1 MNSST
6 VESSN
11 STLTP
16 VVEVSSFD
24 IQPLLELIIIVLI
37 IIIFGMILWGYI
49 YTCTNPNTAPIR
61 CNRVFVKLRDLG
73 ACYKSFPSNNDVES
87 NLLPI
92 HTCACASSDERAL
105 HHQYCPENSDRIE
118 YLDMAETPL

>member
-1 MNSST
+1 MDATT
-6 VESSN
+6 VEPSN

-16 VVEVSSFD
+16 AVEVSSFD

-49 YTCTNPNTAPIR
+49 YTCTNPNTAPIG
-61 CNRVFVKLRDLG
+61 CNRLFVKIRDLS
-73 ACYKSFPSNNDVES
+73 AYYKPFPSNTDVES

-92 HTCACASSDERAL
+92 HPCACASSDVRPS
-105 HHQYCPENSDRIE
+105 HYQYCPEDTEHIE
-118 YLDMAETPL
+118 HIDMAEAPL

>member
-1 MNSST
+1 MDATT
-6 VESSN
+6 VEPSN

-16 VVEVSSFD
+16 AVEVSSFD

-49 YTCTNPNTAPIR
+49 YTCTNPNTAPIG
-61 CNRVFVKLRDLG
+61 CNRLFVKIRDLS
-73 ACYKSFPSNNDVES
+73 ACYKPFPSNSDVES

-92 HTCACASSDERAL
+92 HTCACASSDVRPS
-105 HHQYCPENSDRIE
+105 HHHYCPENSELIE
-118 YLDMAETPL
+118 HINMANTPL